1 MGYASAVITTSCK
14 EGEIEQHNF
23 QTLGQAYKIYIKL
36 IYVPCAV
43 QLPSFMSFVCT
54 QTQLFAK
61 YYLNTDS
68 VYFQKSLQEVKLS
81 LLLLFLAICQP
92 LAPQN
97 PYATLHDCIVTLRL

>member
-61 YYLNTDS
+61 YYLNTVS
-68 VYFQKSLQEVKLS
+68 VYFQMSMQEVELS
-81 LLLLFLAICQP
+81 LLLYFWQ
-92 LAPQN
+92 
-97 PYATLHDCIVTLRL
+97 YASPKFENCVV